1 MIRPMR
7 PNSSPS
13 AAPSPADLPLLFAS
27 LIVPRTSASQI
38 TRRTMTAI
46 TTTPPEDEDEPYCAV
61 IM

>member
-7 PNSSPS
+7 PSSNPS

-27 LIVPRTSASQI
+27 IIVPRMSASHI
-38 TRRTMTAI
+38 TKRTMIAAA
-46 TTTPPEDEDEPYCAV
+46 TPPEDEDELYCAM